1 MAGKHVLH
9 IFTIICILLV
19 VLASS
24 ESLHVLTESL
34 QATLGNPHLSD
45 SAKLFSARFLYA
57 ENPEHLD
64 SFPELKEQVTNASV
78 EDMLKEQPKNDQKSK
93 QELREILEEN
103 EERQRRVG
111 SAMESN
117 EIFSM
122 ILLLMGL
129 TGAYFLARFITNP
142 SWGKLSRFDEPPGFG
157 VGLGILSLAAFLLLS
172 GMSLLESVIGPLGRL
187 LPAVGA
193 VVTLVASARYL
204 REKGVDLWKAIGLS
218 GADHKRAIK
227 VGIAGYLAFIPIRIV
242 LATQGP
248 VLSYFLHKLP
258 QGHPA
263 VEEFLETSSPWLA
276 AVIAVQ
282 VMLAAPL
289 IEEIF
294 FRGLFFRPLA
304 HKISP
309 WLACIAAGL
318 IFGLVHGAF
327 LSVFII
333 TFLGMYLCF
342 LYQKTR
348 SLVTPIVVHFL
359 FNAETMIQVLLVK

>member
-1 MAGKHVLH
+1 MV
-9 IFTIICILLV
+9 
-19 VLASS
+19 SS
-24 ESLHVLTESL
+24 ESLDVLTESL

-45 SAKLFSARFLYA
+45 KAKLFSARFLYA
-57 ENPEHLD
+57 GNPGHLD
-64 SFPELKEQVTNASV
+64 SFPELKEQARNASV
-78 EDMLKEQPKNDQKSK
+78 EDMLKGQSKDHREEKSK

-103 EERQRRVG
+103 EEREHRVG
-111 SAMESN
+111 SAMEDSK
-117 EIFSM
+117 IFDM
-122 ILLLMGL
+122 IMLLIGL
-129 TGAYFLARFITNP
+129 IGSYFLARFITNP
-142 SWGKLSRFDEPPGFG
+142 SWGRLSRFEEPPGFG
-157 VGLGILSLAAFLLLS
+157 VGFGILSLAAF
-172 GMSLLESVIGPLGRL
+172 SLLNGLSQLETVIGPLGGL

-193 VVTLVASARYL
+193 VVMLAASARYL

-218 GADHKRAIK
+218 SADHKRAIK

-242 LATQGP
+242 LSTQGI

-276 AVIAVQ
+276 AVIALSVMVQ
-282 VMLAAPL
+282 APL
-289 IEEIF
+289 FEEIF